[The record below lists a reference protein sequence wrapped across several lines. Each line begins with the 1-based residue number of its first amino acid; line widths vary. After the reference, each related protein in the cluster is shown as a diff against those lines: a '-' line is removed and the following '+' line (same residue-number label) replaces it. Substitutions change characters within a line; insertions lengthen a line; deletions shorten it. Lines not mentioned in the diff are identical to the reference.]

1 VTPCAATVIIPT
13 TENRGEL
20 LRFSVA
26 SVCKQTMRDIEIL
39 IVGDGVSNQ
48 AKKVIAELR
57 REDPRIAFHDFPK
70 HERRGEP
77 YRHQVIKESRGKN
90 IFYLCDRDL
99 MLPYHLAV
107 VTELLKSFN
116 FAFTTFID
124 VKKDKSLNI
133 DQNVSFYGSGSQVDV
148 NHRWVGSLSCVGHTR
163 EMYDR
168 LPFGWRSTPRD
179 EYTDIYMWKQFV
191 AHPDCKVYSAV
202 NPTILYFKRGDYPGD
217 PIEERAEELSY
228 WSNAISTQ
236 QGIDNINSTAF
247 AGLLQE
253 RQFLRN
259 FRDKLIKERLTLS
272 S

>member
-1 VTPCAATVIIPT
+1 MTPCAATVIIPT
-13 TENRGEL
+13 TANRGEL
-20 LRFSVA
+20 LRYSIA
-26 SVCKQTMRDIEIL
+26 SVCNQSLRDIEIL
-39 IVGDGVSNQ
+39 IVGDGVSNET
-48 AKKVIAELR
+48 KKIVTELKR
-57 REDPRIAFHDFPK
+57 QDSRIAFHDFPK

-99 MLPYHLAV
+99 MLPYHLEV

-133 DQNVSFYGSGSQVDV
+133 GNHSGFFGPGSQADV
-148 NHRWVGSLSCVGHTR
+148 GNRWVGSLSCIGHTR

-168 LPFGWRSTPRD
+168 LPFGWRTTPRG
-179 EYTDIYMWKQFV
+179 EYTDNYMWKQFF
-191 AHPDCKVYSAV
+191 AHPDCNAYSTV
-202 NPTILYFKRGDYPGD
+202 NPTIMYFKRGDYPGD
-217 PIEERAEELSY
+217 PVKERAKELAY
-228 WSNAISTQ
+228 WSNTISTQ

-259 FRDKLIKERLTLS
+259 YRDSVIRERLTP
-272 S
+272 